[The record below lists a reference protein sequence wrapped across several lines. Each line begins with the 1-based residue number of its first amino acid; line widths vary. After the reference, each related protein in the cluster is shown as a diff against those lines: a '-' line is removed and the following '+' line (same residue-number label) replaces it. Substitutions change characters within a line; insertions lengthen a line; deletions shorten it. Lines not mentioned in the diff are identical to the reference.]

1 MKSFLDWLGSPF
13 IYRSPKPIDSFRH
26 FLLYLPS
33 RKLKVLAG
41 TSSHLSKEKL
51 VNLIINDSCLMNKE
65 LI

>member
-1 MKSFLDWLGSPF
+1 MKPFLDWLGSPF

-51 VNLIINDSCLMNKE
+51 VNLIINDSCLLDKE